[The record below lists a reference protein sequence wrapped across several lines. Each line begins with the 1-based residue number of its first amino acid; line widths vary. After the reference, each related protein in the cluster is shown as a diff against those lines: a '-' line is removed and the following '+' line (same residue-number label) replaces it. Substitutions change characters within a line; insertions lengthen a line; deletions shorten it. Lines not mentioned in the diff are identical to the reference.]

1 MRKQMVQAE
10 KKAIRCGDTRWL
22 KKLEA
27 EINTL
32 LDKEAKMWSLRA
44 RVNWLKDEDRNTRF
58 FHSKASQRRRR
69 NYIKRLFDLLGQ
81 WTTQPN
87 QVVNTAI
94 NIYQQLFTT
103 SNPKNLKAVLAE
115 IPQLVTIDMNATLT
129 STFTADEVERALKQ
143 MERLKSPGPDGMP
156 PLFYQN
162 YWSLVGNDVKEAILL
177 YLNTGSLPKTLGH
190 SFITLIPKVKNLE
203 YISQYRP
210 ISLNNVLYRVFS
222 KVLANRLKLVLPHII
237 SEQQSAFLIDQLIS
251 DNILVAFETLHYVRN
266 YCTGKTGYMALKL
279 DMSKAYDQVEWNYM
293 EKLMVKMG
301 FCSSWVKL

>member
-32 LDKEAKMWSLRA
+32 LDKEEKMWSLRA

-103 SNPKNLKAVLAE
+103 SNLENLKTVLAE
-115 IPQLVTIDMNATLT
+115 IPQLVTVDMNATLT
-129 STFTADEVERALKQ
+129 STFTADEVE
-143 MERLKSPGPDGMP
+143 
-156 PLFYQN
+156 
-162 YWSLVGNDVKEAILL
+162 
-177 YLNTGSLPKTLGH
+177 
-190 SFITLIPKVKNLE
+190 
-203 YISQYRP
+203 
-210 ISLNNVLYRVFS
+210 
-222 KVLANRLKLVLPHII
+222 
-237 SEQQSAFLIDQLIS
+237 
-251 DNILVAFETLHYVRN
+251 
-266 YCTGKTGYMALKL
+266 
-279 DMSKAYDQVEWNYM
+279 
-293 EKLMVKMG
+293 
-301 FCSSWVKL
+301 

>member
-44 RVNWLKDEDRNTRF
+44 RVNQLKDEDKNTRF

-94 NIYQQLFTT
+94 NIYHQLFTT
-103 SNPKNLKAVLAE
+103 SNPKILKAVLAE
-115 IPQLVTIDMNATLT
+115 IPQLVTVDMNATLT
-129 STFTADEVERALKQ
+129 STFTADEVE
-143 MERLKSPGPDGMP
+143 
-156 PLFYQN
+156 
-162 YWSLVGNDVKEAILL
+162 
-177 YLNTGSLPKTLGH
+177 
-190 SFITLIPKVKNLE
+190 
-203 YISQYRP
+203 
-210 ISLNNVLYRVFS
+210 
-222 KVLANRLKLVLPHII
+222 
-237 SEQQSAFLIDQLIS
+237 
-251 DNILVAFETLHYVRN
+251 
-266 YCTGKTGYMALKL
+266 
-279 DMSKAYDQVEWNYM
+279 
-293 EKLMVKMG
+293 
-301 FCSSWVKL
+301 

>member
-32 LDKEAKMWSLRA
+32 LDKEEKMWSLRA

-69 NYIKRLFDLLGQ
+69 NYIKGLFDSSGQ

-103 SNPKNLKAVLAE
+103 SNLENLKTVLAE
-115 IPQLVTIDMNATLT
+115 IPQLVTVDMNATLT
-129 STFTADEVERALKQ
+129 STFTADEVE
-143 MERLKSPGPDGMP
+143 
-156 PLFYQN
+156 
-162 YWSLVGNDVKEAILL
+162 
-177 YLNTGSLPKTLGH
+177 
-190 SFITLIPKVKNLE
+190 
-203 YISQYRP
+203 
-210 ISLNNVLYRVFS
+210 
-222 KVLANRLKLVLPHII
+222 
-237 SEQQSAFLIDQLIS
+237 
-251 DNILVAFETLHYVRN
+251 
-266 YCTGKTGYMALKL
+266 
-279 DMSKAYDQVEWNYM
+279 
-293 EKLMVKMG
+293 
-301 FCSSWVKL
+301 